1 MRRLTLNDRNDYRLL
16 AFYKVARDYNYT
28 KPNVTK
34 SKIIDVVEGRH
45 PLMECA
51 TTFVLPQSEMS
62 SHRIRAEKRQQHGQ
76 IDFLKQYIEL
86 QVLLNDSRFGF
97 ALVIRRQTLE

>member
-1 MRRLTLNDRNDYRLL
+1 M
-16 AFYKVARDYNYT
+16 
-28 KPNVTK
+28 
-34 SKIIDVVEGRH
+34 
-45 PLMECA
+45 
-51 TTFVLPQSEMS
+51 LPQSEMS
-62 SHRIRAEKRQQHGQ
+62 SHRIRAEKRQQYGQ